1 MIVPVRTDTWDYDI
15 ALYPGAIK
23 NAGELLELGRRALI
37 VTDSGVPERYAALVA
52 AQCENA
58 VTVTVPQGEQSKCFD
73 ELQRI
78 LKAMLDNSFT
88 RGDCVIAVGGGVVGD
103 LSGFAASC
111 YMRGVDFYNI
121 PTTLLSQVDS
131 SIGGKTAVDF
141 GGVKNIVG
149 AFYQPRKVIID
160 PEVLST
166 LSRRQL
172 IAGLCEAI
180 KMAAT
185 SDLELFELIER
196 SDHLTADLPE
206 IIYRALMIKKRVV
219 ELDPHEKGL
228 RKVLNFGHT
237 IGHAVESFNDGRLLH
252 GECVA
257 LGMLPMSGVGARARI
272 RAVLEKNGAPT
283 VTEQSSAELLPFLKH
298 DKKMGADGISAV
310 IVDELGSHRLCRM
323 SAEEILSRLEE
334 AR

>member
-1 MIVPVRTDTWDYDI
+1 MIVPVKTDTRDYDI
-15 ALYPGAIK
+15 VLSPGAIK

-37 VTDSGVPERYAALVA
+37 VTDSGVPEGYAALVA
-52 AQCENA
+52 AQCTDA
-58 VTVTVPQGEQSKCFD
+58 VTLTVPQGEQSKCFD
-73 ELQRI
+73 ELQHI
-78 LKAMLDNSFT
+78 LKALLDNSFT

-111 YMRGVDFYNI
+111 YMRGIDFYNI

-166 LSRRQL
+166 LSHRQL
-172 IAGLCEAI
+172 TAGLCEAI

-185 SDLELFELIER
+185 SDSELFELIER
-196 SDHLTADLPE
+196 SEDLTTDLPE
-206 IIYRALMIKKRVV
+206 IIYRALMIKKQVV
-219 ELDPHEKGL
+219 ETDPHETGL
-228 RKVLNFGHT
+228 RKILNFGHT
-237 IGHAVESFNDGRLLH
+237 IGHAVESFSEGRLLH

-257 LGMLPMSGVGARARI
+257 LGMLPMSGDEARARI
-272 RAVLEKNGAPT
+272 RAVLEKYGAPT
-283 VTEQSSAELLPFLKH
+283 VIEQSSDELLPFLKH

-310 IVDELGSHRLCRM
+310 IVDEIGSCRLCRM
-323 SAEEILSRLEE
+323 SAAEILSRLEE